1 MRSRKTA
8 QHTEQ
13 FEAPKS
19 QRRMSVSSVLVHII
33 LVILALIVISPLIIP
48 FFFTFKTPL
57 EFAYNPWGLPE
68 KLRWSNFEQAWK
80 MVRIGEGLKN
90 SLQVCI
96 GAVLFTVPP
105 AAMAGYIFA
114 FYRSRVTNVL
124 FYVVMAGFFVPVHMV
139 LIPLYQFSTKIGI
152 TNTFAGV
159 FLPIAAFGIPFW
171 TIIYRSFYSGL
182 PKDMVEAG
190 RIDGAGH
197 FTVFMRIIFPM
208 AKPATVLAVLL
219 SFMGGWSDFIIG
231 LIMLS
236 SQSKFTMQLRIS
248 QFIGNLGANYF
259 PQYAAGVIISSL
271 PTIILYLIFHKYIIE
286 GTTLAG
292 AIKG

>member
-1 MRSRKTA
+1 MRRNLA
-8 QHTEQ
+8 HGPEQ
-13 FEAPKS
+13 FAAPKA
-19 QRRMSVSSVLVHII
+19 QRRLGVSAVVVHVV
-33 LVILALIVISPLIIP
+33 LVILALIVVSPLLIP

-68 KLRWSNFEQAWK
+68 QLRWTNFETAWK
-80 MVRIGEGLKN
+80 MVRIGEGLLN
-90 SLQVCI
+90 SAKVCL
-96 GAVLFTVPP
+96 GTVLFTVPP
-105 AAMAGYIFA
+105 AAMAGYVFA
-114 FYRSRVTNVL
+114 FYRSRITNIL

-139 LIPLYQFSTKIGI
+139 LIPLYQFTTSIGI
-152 TNTFAGV
+152 NNSFPGV
-159 FLPIAAFGIPFW
+159 FLPLSAFGIPFW
-171 TIIYRSFYSGL
+171 TIIYRSFYTGL
-182 PKDMVEAG
+182 PKELVEAG

-271 PTIILYLIFHKYIIE
+271 PTILLYLMFYKYIIQ

>member
-1 MRSRKTA
+1 MNELIET
-8 QHTEQ
+8 
-13 FEAPKS
+13 PKA
-19 QRRMSVSSVLVHII
+19 QRRLGASSILVHVVLV
-33 LVILALIVISPLIIP
+33 VLAMVVISPLIIP
-48 FFFTFKTPL
+48 FFFAFKTPL

-68 KLRWSNFEQAWK
+68 QLRWANFETAWK
-80 MVRIGEGLKN
+80 MVRIGEGLLN
-90 SLQVCI
+90 SAKICL
-96 GAVLFTVPP
+96 GTVLFTVPP

-114 FYRSRVTNVL
+114 FYRSRITNIL

-139 LIPLYQFSTKIGI
+139 LIPLYQFSTSIGI
-152 TNTFAGV
+152 NNSFPGV
-159 FLPIAAFGIPFW
+159 FLPLSAFGIPFW

-182 PKDMVEAG
+182 PKELVEAG

-271 PTIILYLIFHKYIIE
+271 PTIILYLMFYKYIIQ